1 MEPESS
7 RPPLRLTPNLFGIA
21 FGICGL
27 AECWAAAHDLVAAP
41 SWPAV
46 ALWVLAGIVWLATLV
61 AYFTNIIVNG
71 RLRADLAD
79 PTYAPFISL
88 IFIVAMLLGAA
99 VAEHHQGIGE
109 IVFVVALIFTLAFG
123 GGLTAQWIVAD
134 MQLSQWHPG
143 YFLPTVAGGLIA
155 SACSAALGYHTLAS
169 VMFGYGMTCWLVLG
183 SILLLR
189 LFTQPALPTA
199 LLPTIAIELAPPVVA
214 ANAWFEIIG
223 ARLDMLAMA
232 LAGYGFLMVMVQL
245 RLIPI
250 YRRVP
255 FGPGWWSFSFSYA
268 AAFVLAIRWSAV
280 EHVAQQEAVT
290 YALLAIITAGMAALA
305 VRTVRH
311 LVLGTFFP
319 RPPASGFGTPD
330 LVHSIVPKGQS

>member
-1 MEPESS
+1 MERESS
-7 RPPLRLTPNLFGIA
+7 RPPRRLTPNLFGIA

-41 SWPAV
+41 SWPAD
-46 ALWVLAGIVWLATLV
+46 ALWVLAGVVWLATLV
-61 AYFTNIIVNG
+61 AYVRNAVTTG
-71 RLRADLAD
+71 RLLTDLSD
-79 PTYAPFISL
+79 PTYAPFLSL
-88 IFIVAMLLGAA
+88 VFIAAMMLGVAM
-99 VAEHHQGIGE
+99 AEYQPGIGE
-109 IVFVVALIFTLAFG
+109 TVFVVALILTVGFG
-123 GGLTAQWIVAD
+123 GWLTAQWIVAD

-155 SACSAALGYHTLAS
+155 AASSAALGYDTLAG

-214 ANAWFEIIG
+214 ANAWFEITDD
-223 ARLDMLAMA
+223 RLDAPAMG

-245 RLIPI
+245 RLVPI

-268 AAFVLAIRWSAV
+268 AAFVVAIRWLAV
-280 EHVAQQEAVT
+280 EHVAQQQALT
-290 YALLAIITAGMAALA
+290 YALLAIVTAGMAALA

-311 LVLGTFFP
+311 LALGTFFP
-319 RPPASGFGTPD
+319 RPPASTPSAPA
-330 LVHSIVPKGQS
+330 LARFVAVKGQP